1 VPNNNMKPFAGLSDA
16 AVRKQII
23 EFLKSSQ

>member
-1 VPNNNMKPFAGLSDA
+1 MKPFAGLSDA